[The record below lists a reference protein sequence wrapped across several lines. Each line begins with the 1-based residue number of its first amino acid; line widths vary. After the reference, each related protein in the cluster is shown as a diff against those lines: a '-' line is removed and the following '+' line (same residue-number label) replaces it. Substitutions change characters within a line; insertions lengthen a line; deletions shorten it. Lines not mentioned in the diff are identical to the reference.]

1 MNRTSEYGDAMARQL
16 YPAQA
21 EQEARAALA
30 RAGITV
36 FNVQIFQSG
45 IYIETRVSVN
55 VRDAN
60 RALAALSALAYN
72 AGSGVDRRGEA
83 SEVWV
88 KRRVDMA
95 G

>member
-1 MNRTSEYGDAMARQL
+1 MARQL

-36 FNVQIFQSG
+36 FNVQISQHG
-45 IYIETRVSVN
+45 IYITTRVSVN
-55 VRDAN
+55 VRDAD
-60 RALAALSALAYN
+60 RALAALRTLAWE
-72 AGSGVDRRGEA
+72 AGSGADRHGEA

-88 KRRVDMA
+88 ERRVNMA